1 MLKDDVIT
9 VTKRTVASTSSTHSS
24 SGDKGKRSRRRDRDG
39 DSGALVN
46 TSGHPGCQLGGLTLE
61 ELKVGHQQRANKIHY
76 LACTT
81 STDHPVDSRF

>member
-9 VTKRTVASTSSTHSS
+9 KTKRTVASTSSTHSS
-24 SGDKGKRSRRRDRDG
+24 SGDKGKRSRRDRDG

-46 TSGHPGCQLGGLTLE
+46 TSGLPGCQLGGLTLE

-76 LACTT
+76 LSCTT
-81 STDHPVDSRF
+81 STGHPVDSRF